1 MSTAKN
7 RGLIIALIISL
18 IMSTGLLLAGCSVP
32 FLDNKDAEETT
43 EQAAVNNGQDAENQS
58 EARTEADNQ
67 SQAGTDNIDNS
78 DSAKEDE
85 SDETVT
91 QQAEQEPEGPKLTV
105 NLPDTMTTSY
115 DELKVSGT
123 AATDANVYVNGQA
136 VKLKNDGTFSTEVS
150 LTPGDNNVQAVAV
163 DSSGASTTVT
173 KKVIFNAK
181 YPSLQIFA
189 PKQSTTEDVEVS
201 GYTDPGCIVY
211 LDNQKLKADTKGGFS
226 GTVKIKNKGSNT
238 VEATA
243 VNSYGLST
251 SKNFNVDGVP
261 PKLQAAAPEMTTD
274 DTATVSG
281 VTDAGSSIVILVGSK
296 EVTVDNDNGTFSQ
309 QLTLEPGLNDITV
322 MATNIFGTTE
332 LPLTIL
338 YDDYEY

>member
-7 RGLIIALIISL
+7 RGLIIVLIISL
-18 IMSTGLLLAGCSVP
+18 LMLLTACSVP

-43 EQAAVNNGQDAENQS
+43 EQAAVNNAQDT
-58 EARTEADNQ
+58 EAQTKADNQ
-67 SQAGTDNIDNS
+67 SQSAADNLAAAEENEPDK
-78 DSAKEDE
+78 AAEAAE
-85 SDETVT
+85 AAP
-91 QQAEQEPEGPKLTV
+91 QQAEQKPEGPKLTV
-105 NLPDTMTTSY
+105 NLPDSMNTSY
-115 DELKVSGT
+115 EELKVTGT
-123 AATDANVYVNGQA
+123 ATSGANVYVNGQA
-136 VKLKNDGTFSTEVS
+136 VKLKNDGTFSTDIT
-150 LTPGDNNVQAVAV
+150 LKPGDNNVQVVAV
-163 DSSGASTTVT
+163 DSSGESNTVT
-173 KKVIFNAK
+173 KKVVFDAK
-181 YPSLQIFA
+181 YPALQVFA
-189 PKQSTTEDVEVS
+189 PSQSATEEVEVS

-211 LDNQKLKADTKGGFS
+211 LDNQKLKADSKGGFS

-238 VEATA
+238 VKATV

-251 SKNFNVDGVP
+251 SKNVVINGVP

-309 QLTLEPGLNDITV
+309 QLKLEPGLNDVTV

-332 LPLTIL
+332 IPLTIL